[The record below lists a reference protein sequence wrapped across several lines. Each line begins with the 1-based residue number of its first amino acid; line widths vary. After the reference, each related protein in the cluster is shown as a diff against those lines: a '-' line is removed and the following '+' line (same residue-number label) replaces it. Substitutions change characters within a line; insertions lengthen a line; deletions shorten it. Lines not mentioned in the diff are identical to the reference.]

1 MKILGLLVFVLA
13 TIAPSLAINVETRA
27 RGATSIDAT
36 HHHGTRRLKGSK
48 SAGTGSGSRDSMQF
62 YYLISDRENAIINN
76 NGGYTFSVDIYIPGS
91 PDVRFERSSDKRGHA
106 VASA

>member
-1 MKILGLLVFVLA
+1 
-13 TIAPSLAINVETRA
+13 
-27 RGATSIDAT
+27 
-36 HHHGTRRLKGSK
+36 
-48 SAGTGSGSRDSMQF
+48 MQF